1 MIREKSECEV
11 RVLSLNTSQSE
22 SACVSLLGLSILVC
36 PETVPYGLEEDTPA
50 LHSRGFVSKCKFRT
64 FHIRNIPGCI
74 GMWLTL
80 LLLLAGG
87 HVMELSNL
95 IKMLNRNE
103 GFALSPTRSM

>member
-36 PETVPYGLEEDTPA
+36 PETVPYGLEA